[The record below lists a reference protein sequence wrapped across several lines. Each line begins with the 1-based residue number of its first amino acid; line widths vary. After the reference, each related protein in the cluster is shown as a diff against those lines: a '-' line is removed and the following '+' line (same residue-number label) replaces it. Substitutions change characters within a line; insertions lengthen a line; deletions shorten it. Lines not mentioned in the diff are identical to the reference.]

1 MNYCITNAGRERE
14 GGRVAVAEETDDY
27 LRYREYGGVGW
38 WAGARYADPLHP
50 LADTSLE
57 SLPPMCDDED
67 MAGLEAFMRGHNE
80 SLFKY
85 MVQVFKEH
93 GCTRKEI
100 ADALGIDAR
109 TLNKNLHH
117 PEKLT
122 ADEVNVICETAH
134 CELGELRKMRS
145 ADESAM
151 DTFPTLSDLH
161 RKIVREIIQ
170 DFKVSE
176 GTKAF
181 LLAEEIRHQRNAEK

>member
-38 WAGARYADPLHP
+38 RAGARYTDPLHP
-50 LADTSLE
+50 LADMSLE
-57 SLPPMCDDED
+57 SLPSMCDDED
-67 MAGLEAFMRGHNE
+67 MVGLEAFMRDHNKN
-80 SLFKY
+80 LFEY
-85 MVQVFKEH
+85 MVQVFKKH

-100 ADALGIDAR
+100 ATALGIDTR
-109 TLNKNLHH
+109 TLNQKLHH
-117 PEKLT
+117 PEELT

-151 DTFPTLSDLH
+151 DAFPTLSDLH

-170 DFKVSE
+170 DFKMSE
-176 GTKAF
+176 VMKALF
-181 LLAEEIRHQRNAEK
+181 LAEQTRHQRNAEK